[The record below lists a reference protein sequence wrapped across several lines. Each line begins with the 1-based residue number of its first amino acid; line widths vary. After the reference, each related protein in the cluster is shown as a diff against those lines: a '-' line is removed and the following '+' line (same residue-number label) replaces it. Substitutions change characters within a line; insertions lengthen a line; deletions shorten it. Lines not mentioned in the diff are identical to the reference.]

1 MSFRK
6 RFPFSALSPEVDL
19 KLSDHEGQSVT
30 HMVKL
35 IRATL
40 RWLKMVEMT
49 PPDIDTIVLE
59 IFETC
64 TVPDFSQFLST
75 LQTNAVLNGH
85 TLNLMR
91 FLRRLKKSIVYSS
104 SPRRSG
110 MSLAPLDLPSTSV
123 ENSNA
128 TSITLED
135 AVVLKDVEI
144 PAEVACT
151 MLITI
156 NTMNCRCQS
165 K

>member
-1 MSFRK
+1 MRDNLSLIWSSSFE
-6 RFPFSALSPEVDL
+6 A
-19 KLSDHEGQSVT
+19 T
-30 HMVKL
+30 H
-35 IRATL
+35 

-110 MSLAPLDLPSTSV
+110 MSLAPLDLPSTSM